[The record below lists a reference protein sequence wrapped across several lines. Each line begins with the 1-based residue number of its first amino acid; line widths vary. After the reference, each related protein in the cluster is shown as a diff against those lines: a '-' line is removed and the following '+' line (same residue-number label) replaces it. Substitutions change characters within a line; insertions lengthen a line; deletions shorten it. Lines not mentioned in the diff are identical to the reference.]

1 MKKLIS
7 IIATV
12 AIVLSMGVTA
22 LAAGSEVAKKDS
34 DVKVTD
40 DKGTP
45 VDAYVPELS
54 GDAVVDLE
62 AKTAGYDTK
71 ELVEVTGAGT
81 FAFAFDGAGN
91 VKKVLAYN
99 GSAWEELAFTVDGN
113 KITVTVKGA
122 GTVAFLVDE
131 AKAAEPAKKDE
142 GKASAQT
149 GYNSAAYIVC
159 AVVLAAGA
167 AFFFGTS
174 KKSVKEM

>member
-22 LAAGSEVAKKDS
+22 LAAGSEKAELDTS
-34 DVKVTD
+34 VKAETE
-40 DKGTP
+40 KGT
-45 VDAYVPELS
+45 VDVTVPNLD
-54 GDAVVDLE
+54 GDAIVALE
-62 AKTAGYDTK
+62 KATTGYDATK
-71 ELVEVTGAGT
+71 VIDVSDTGSI
-81 FAFAFDGAGN
+81 AFAFDGAGN

-99 GSAWEELAFTVDGN
+99 GSAWEDLAFTVDGN

-122 GTVAFLVDE
+122 GTIAFLVEE

>member
-22 LAAGSEVAKKDS
+22 LAAGSEKAELDTS
-34 DVKVTD
+34 VKAETE
-40 DKGTP
+40 KGP
-45 VDAYVPELS
+45 VDVTVPELD
-54 GDAVVDLE
+54 GNAIVALEKATTGFDATKVIDV
-62 AKTAGYDTK
+62 ADT
-71 ELVEVTGAGT
+71 GSI
-81 FAFAFDGAGN
+81 AFAFDGAGN

-99 GSAWEELAFTVDGN
+99 GTAWEELAFTVDGN

-122 GTVAFLVDE
+122 GTIAFLVEE
-131 AKAAEPAKKDE
+131 AKAAEPAKEE

>member
-62 AKTAGYDTK
+62 GKTAGYDAK
-71 ELVEVTGAGT
+71 KLVEVTGAGT

-99 GSAWEELAFTVDGN
+99 GTTWEELEFSVADG
-113 KITVTVKGA
+113 KVTVTVKGA
-122 GTVAFLVDE
+122 GTIAFLVEE
-131 AKAAEPAKKDE
+131 AKQPAE

-149 GYNSAAYIVC
+149 GYDSAAYIVS